1 MSDGTGCDN
10 MTCIIVKLKPQLKR
24 PHYDVE
30 EDDMSDGAEPKKP
43 KSDSTWREYDLI
55 NVTYSWRHTCCL
67 YLFLKCTDTCDWFM
81 DIIFF
86 I

>member
-1 MSDGTGCDN
+1 
-10 MTCIIVKLKPQLKR
+10 
-24 PHYDVE
+24 
-30 EDDMSDGAEPKKP
+30 MSDGAEPKKP

-55 NVTYSWRHTCCL
+55 NVTYSWRHTSCL

-81 DIIFF
+81 DLIFF